1 LLLRRPRAAL
11 PTEIGNTYQTHTEE
25 ISPMRTLLTT
35 LALSLLLP
43 TVSLTEAAASQPCIG
58 CMKKPFKAMKQA
70 LAKKDA
76 KTFAKQWHPKG
87 YAKNLVGGSGLAGRS
102 VYRQGSRKGWY
113 LEPDFSKL
121 RGVPGRRGGPWIVPC
136 KVWSPRR
143 NRAVDMIWALMV
155 YHAKRSVVLGGGEK
169 LKEVEALGVRWV
181 AKKPLAPPK
190 KKR

>member
-1 LLLRRPRAAL
+1 MKRALLPALLATLALLVLATPRAAL
-11 PTEIGNTYQTHTEE
+11 
-25 ISPMRTLLTT
+25 
-35 LALSLLLP
+35 
-43 TVSLTEAAASQPCIG
+43 ASQPCVS
-58 CMKKPFKAMKQA
+58 CMKKPFAKMKAA

-113 LEPDFSKL
+113 IKPDFSKL

-136 KVWSPRR
+136 AIWSTKRK
-143 NRAVDMIWALMV
+143 RAVDKVWALMV
-155 YHAKRSVVLGGGEK
+155 WVEKRSVVLGAGEK
-169 LKEVEALGVRWV
+169 LAQVEALGARWV
-181 AKKPLAPPK
+181 AKKPLAPR